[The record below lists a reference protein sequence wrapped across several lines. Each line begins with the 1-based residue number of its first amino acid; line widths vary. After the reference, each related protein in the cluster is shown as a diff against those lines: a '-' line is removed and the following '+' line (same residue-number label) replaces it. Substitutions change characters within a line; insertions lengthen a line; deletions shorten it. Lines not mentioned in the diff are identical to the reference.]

1 MGCFLTCLQYHHTL
15 PVPLVKSTISIYWI
29 TLQFVFQIENTKYMY
44 SIRWIVYYLEE
55 RAIHIFNNPGN
66 EMFDSQF
73 FVTSA
78 INPRRTVGN

>member
-44 SIRWIVYYLEE
+44 SIRWIVYYK
-55 RAIHIFNNPGN
+55 II
-66 EMFDSQF
+66 
-73 FVTSA
+73 
-78 INPRRTVGN
+78 